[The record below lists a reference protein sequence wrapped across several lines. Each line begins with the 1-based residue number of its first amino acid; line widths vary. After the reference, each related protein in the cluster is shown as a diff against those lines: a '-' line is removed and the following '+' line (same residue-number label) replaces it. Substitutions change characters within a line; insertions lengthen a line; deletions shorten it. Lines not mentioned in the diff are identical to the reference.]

1 MRTAIVLFNLG
12 GPDGPDAVEPF
23 LFNLFNDSAII
34 TSPQPIR
41 WLLAKYISK
50 RRAPVAQ
57 EIYKKLGGG
66 SPLLANTRAQADA
79 LKATLS
85 DLGEVECFVC
95 MRYWNPRCETIV
107 QDVKAYNPDQIV
119 LLPLYPQYSSTTTAS
134 SFQEWRAAARLVG
147 LVARTRA
154 ICCYPRESGFVVES
168 AARIREGLSQAENA
182 NVGTPRLLFSAHGL
196 PKKFVDNGD
205 PYQRHVEL
213 SAKAIVAELAIEGLD
228 WRLCY
233 QSRVG
238 RLEWI
243 RPYLEDEICAAGAEN
258 RPVVLFPI
266 AFVSEH
272 SETLVELDVEF
283 RDLAMEKGSPLFV
296 RVDTVGVGKAFI
308 EGLAT
313 ITRFALSEVNNG
325 AHDMTAPGRGRDGS
339 KECPCGSTFPGCAMK
354 IGRKH

>member
-1 MRTAIVLFNLG
+1 MFNLG
-12 GPDGPDAVEPF
+12 GPDGPDAVAPF
-23 LFNLFNDSAII
+23 LFNLFNDPAII
-34 TSPQPIR
+34 TAPQPIR

-50 RRAPVAQ
+50 RRAPFAQ
-57 EIYKKLGGG
+57 EIYRKLGGG

-79 LKATLS
+79 LTATLS
-85 DLGEVECFVC
+85 DLGDVECFVC
-95 MRYWNPRCETIV
+95 MRYWNPRCETVV
-107 QDVKAYNPDQIV
+107 QEVKKYDPDQIV
-119 LLPLYPQYSSTTTAS
+119 LLPLYPQYSTTTTAS

-154 ICCYPRESGFVVES
+154 ICCYPRERGFVAES
-168 AARIREGLSQAENA
+168 AVLIREGLSQAEHA

-213 SAKAIVAELAIEGLD
+213 SAKAIVDELAIEGLD

-238 RLEWI
+238 RLKWI
-243 RPYLEDEICAAGAEN
+243 RPYLEDEICVAGKEN

-272 SETLVELDVEF
+272 SETLVELDEEF
-283 RDLAMEKGSPLFV
+283 RDLAAEKGSPLFV
-296 RVDTVGVGKAFI
+296 RVDTVGVGKDFI

-313 ITRFALSEVNNG
+313 MTRFALSADING
-325 AHDMTAPGRGRDGS
+325 ACDTTAPGGDSDGS
-339 KECPCGSTFPGCAMK
+339 EECPCGSDFSGCAMR
-354 IGRKH
+354 IGRKN